1 MKILANNS
9 QMHSYKNFSNISFSA
24 NINTNFEKVEQC
36 LAKDKFFNDLS
47 KQKIRDLLRQ
57 IEGLCILKEKS
68 NVEILPRL
76 DNNQLNLIAK
86 VGDFSNTITTII
98 KERSARKIATDTNFA
113 TRYFNAIKQ
122 SIINV
127 ETTSFEL
134 NKISEFIQNS
144 KIIKD
149 SGFINNLYTPFLEQL
164 NKGNNP
170 AKRIIEILKR
180 IDNSFQKPCIVAIK
194 NIKTYGGINKRSCVR
209 TNFSLTNEKG
219 EKLTPISYLLKD
231 PIDNLFQ

>member
-9 QMHSYKNFSNISFSA
+9 QLYSHKNLSKISFSA

-36 LAKDKFFNDLS
+36 FAKDKFFNDLA

-57 IEGLCILKEKS
+57 IEGLSTLKEKS
-68 NVEILPRL
+68 IVEILPRL

-98 KERSARKIATDTNFA
+98 KERSARKIATDENFA
-113 TRYFNAIKQ
+113 IRYFNAIKQ

-134 NKISEFIQNS
+134 NKISKFIKNS
-144 KIIKD
+144 NIIKD

-180 IDNSFQKPCIVAIK
+180 IDKSFQKPCVVAIK
-194 NIKTYGGINKRSCVR
+194 NIKSYGGINKRSCVR
-209 TNFSLTNEKG
+209 TNFSLSNEKG

-231 PIDNLFQ
+231 PIDNLFK